1 MRGRAIHEDE
11 DLIEMTRVFKHGLLA
26 STALVLAACSGPLD
40 FDVRGG
46 FGDAHSTAD
55 AARNATAERP
65 VPDARGVISY
75 PSYQVAVARRG
86 DTIDTVA
93 ARVGA
98 DLDATARF
106 NGLQPGDKLR
116 DGEIVALPNR
126 VSEPTGGPITPGSVD
141 IAAIAGS
148 AIDEADAGNTTVATT
163 PLAPAPAQPQGVSG
177 VEPVR
182 HQVERGETAYSIS
195 RLYQVSVR
203 SLADW
208 NGLGSDFSVREGQY
222 LLIPVARPEAPRSA
236 IDEDVVALPG
246 EGTDT
251 PEPPSASQPLPD
263 EDTVPVSEPEETVA
277 APDLS
282 EPEAA
287 SSARMVMPVNGSIV
301 REYSKGRNDGIDIAA
316 SPGTSVRAAAA
327 GTVAAITEDTN
338 GVPIIVVKHDG
349 NLLTVYSNI
358 DNVAVRKGQAVS
370 QGAKLAEIRSEG
382 AAAVH
387 FEVRE
392 GFESVDPGPY
402 LN

>member
-1 MRGRAIHEDE
+1 
-11 DLIEMTRVFKHGLLA
+11 
-26 STALVLAACSGPLD
+26 
-40 FDVRGG
+40 
-46 FGDAHSTAD
+46 
-55 AARNATAERP
+55 
-65 VPDARGVISY
+65 VISY

-86 DTIDTVA
+86 DTVTSLA

-98 DLDATARF
+98 DAGQIARF
-106 NGLQPGDKLR
+106 NGLQTGDPLR
-116 DGEIVALPNR
+116 DGEIVALPTR
-126 VSEPTGGPITPGSVD
+126 VSEPEGGPITPGAVD
-141 IAAIAGS
+141 ITTLAGS
-148 AIDEADAGNTTVATT
+148 AIDEADSNDTVISTTT
-163 PLAPAPAQPQGVSG
+163 LDPAPQGQPRGVSG

-182 HQVERGETAYSIS
+182 HRVERGETAYSIS
-195 RLYQVSVR
+195 RLYKVSVR

-222 LLIPVARPEAPRSA
+222 LLIPVALPQEPRSA
-236 IDEDVVALPG
+236 IETENTSLPG
-246 EGTDT
+246 QGTET

-263 EDTVPVSEPEETVA
+263 EETVPASEPVETTA

-282 EPEAA
+282 EPEPA
-287 SSARMVMPVNGSIV
+287 STARMIMPVEGSIV

-316 SPGTSVRAAAA
+316 SPGTSVRAAAS

-349 NLLTVYSNI
+349 NLLTVYSNV

-370 QGAKLAEIRSEG
+370 RGAKLAEIRSEG

-392 GFESVDPGPY
+392 GFDSVDPNPY

>member
-1 MRGRAIHEDE
+1 
-11 DLIEMTRVFKHGLLA
+11 MTRLPYRMTRFGLLA
-26 STALVLAACSGPLD
+26 GTAVLLAACSGPLD
-40 FDVRGG
+40 FDLRGG
-46 FGDAHSTAD
+46 FGDAPSTSD
-55 AARNATAERP
+55 AARSATAQRP
-65 VPDARGVISY
+65 QPDARGVISY

-86 DTIDTVA
+86 DTVTSLA

-98 DLDATARF
+98 DAGQIARF
-106 NGLQPGDKLR
+106 NGLQTGDPLR
-116 DGEIVALPNR
+116 DGEIVALPTR
-126 VSEPTGGPITPGSVD
+126 VSEPEGGPITPGAVD
-141 IAAIAGS
+141 ITTLAGS
-148 AIDEADAGNTTVATT
+148 AIDEADSNDTVISTTT
-163 PLAPAPAQPQGVSG
+163 LDPAPQGQPRGVSG

-182 HQVERGETAYSIS
+182 HRVERGETAYSIS
-195 RLYQVSVR
+195 RLYKVSVR

-222 LLIPVARPEAPRSA
+222 LLIPVALPQEPRSA
-236 IDEDVVALPG
+236 IETENTSLPG
-246 EGTDT
+246 QGTET

-263 EDTVPVSEPEETVA
+263 EETVPASEPVETTA

-282 EPEAA
+282 EPEPA
-287 SSARMVMPVNGSIV
+287 STARMIMPVEGSIV

-316 SPGTSVRAAAA
+316 SPGTSVRAAAS

-349 NLLTVYSNI
+349 NLLTVYSNV

-370 QGAKLAEIRSEG
+370 RGAKLAEIRSEG

-392 GFESVDPGPY
+392 GFDSVDPNPY